1 MNAKEILDR
10 LAVTGNLRRIP
21 EDRMDLHMLDF
32 STNDY
37 MGLAADTERMSRHL
51 EKMALDNPAWFTS
64 SASRLLAA
72 PQDVYGRL
80 ENRLASYYHR
90 PALMFNSG
98 WHVNTGLIPA
108 LCDKK
113 TLIIADRLVHASIID
128 GMMLAGCEW
137 TRFRH
142 NDAAHL
148 EQILEKRRPGGNNVL
163 VIVESIYS
171 MDGDSA
177 PIEELIEVKRRHPG
191 LMLYIDEAHAY
202 GVVGCNGLGLAQ
214 SSSDP
219 TAWDVIVGTLGKAAA
234 SMGAFAIMNEQ
245 LKELA
250 INKARSFIFST
261 ALPPINAF
269 WSYLMVE
276 ELWNMNPERN
286 YLASLARH
294 LAQGLAEITGQY
306 REPSHI
312 QPVIVGDAQRAVELS
327 RRLEEY
333 DIKVLP
339 IRTPTV
345 PPGTERLR
353 VSLSAAMKMDD
364 IDLLINSLKSIWS

>member
-1 MNAKEILDR
+1 MNAKEILDK
-10 LAVTGNLRRIP
+10 LAQTGNLRHLP
-21 EDRMDLHMLDF
+21 ADRRSSGMLDF

-37 MGLAADTERMSRHL
+37 MGLAVDCERCWRHYDEL
-51 EKMALDNPAWFTS
+51 NLYNTQLFTS
-64 SASRLLAA
+64 SASRLLSSS
-72 PQDVYGRL
+72 QYIYEHL
-80 ENRLASYYHR
+80 EDLLARQYKR
-90 PALMFNSG
+90 PALVFNSG

-113 TLIIADRLVHASIID
+113 TLIVADRLVHASIID

-142 NDAAHL
+142 NDVAHL
-148 EQILEKRRPGGNNVL
+148 EQILEKRCPTGENTL
-163 VIVESIYS
+163 VVVESIYS

-191 LMLYIDEAHAY
+191 IMLYIDEAHAY
-202 GVVGCNGLGLAQ
+202 GVVGENGLGLAH
-214 SSSDP
+214 SSSEP
-219 TAWDVIVGTLGKAAA
+219 SAWDVIVGTLGKAAA
-234 SMGAFAIMNEQ
+234 SMGAFAIMSQE
-245 LKELA
+245 LKDLA

-261 ALPPINAF
+261 ALPPINVW
-269 WSYLMVE
+269 WSCFMVDD
-276 ELWNMNPERN
+276 LWKMDAERQH
-286 YLASLARH
+286 LASLAQY
-294 LAQGLAEITGQY
+294 LAAGLESLTGEERY
-306 REPSHI
+306 PSYI
-312 QPVIVGDAQRAVELS
+312 QPVIVGDAARAVELS

-353 VSLSAAMKMDD
+353 VSLSAAMSMDD
-364 IDLLINSLKSIWS
+364 IDRFVGALKEVWS